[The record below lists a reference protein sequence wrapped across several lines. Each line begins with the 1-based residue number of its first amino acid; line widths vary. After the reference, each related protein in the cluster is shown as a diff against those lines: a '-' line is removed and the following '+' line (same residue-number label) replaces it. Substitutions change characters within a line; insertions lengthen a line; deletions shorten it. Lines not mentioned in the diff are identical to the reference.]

1 MTYKIKV
8 KLKDINGIMFPDLDN
23 KSSDKARHVKKG
35 GSMSWKRIGPDSGN
49 GCQIRTQQKLSSA
62 TTGSPPFLYP
72 ASGPATEFTVDV
84 DEPTVGTSVP
94 YDVIMPDANEDLDPI
109 IIIDPKISMQA
120 RTILTALV
128 SLIVGILI
136 GEFALG

>member
-1 MTYKIKV
+1 
-8 KLKDINGIMFPDLDN
+8 
-23 KSSDKARHVKKG
+23 
-35 GSMSWKRIGPDSGN
+35 
-49 GCQIRTQQKLSSA
+49 
-62 TTGSPPFLYP
+62 
-72 ASGPATEFTVDV
+72 
-84 DEPTVGTSVP
+84 
-94 YDVIMPDANEDLDPI
+94 MPDANEDLDPI